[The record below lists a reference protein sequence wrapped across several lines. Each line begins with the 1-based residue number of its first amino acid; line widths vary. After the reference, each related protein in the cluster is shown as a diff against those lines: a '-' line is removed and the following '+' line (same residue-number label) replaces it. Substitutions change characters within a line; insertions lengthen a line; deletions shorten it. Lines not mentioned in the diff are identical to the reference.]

1 MPRRSVEVSF
11 AQRACRPYQASPTG
25 MRQTTG
31 GHRSVPKLQRSVR
44 KCEVE
49 GCGEKTRTWHMLPG
63 PMHMIVCHMH
73 WEDIQ
78 QELYQWKAE
87 LRRKRKAKGRL

>member
-1 MPRRSVEVSF
+1 
-11 AQRACRPYQASPTG
+11 
-25 MRQTTG
+25 
-31 GHRSVPKLQRSVR
+31 
-44 KCEVE
+44 
-49 GCGEKTRTWHMLPG
+49 MLPG

-87 LRRKRKAKGRL
+87 LRRKGKAKGRL